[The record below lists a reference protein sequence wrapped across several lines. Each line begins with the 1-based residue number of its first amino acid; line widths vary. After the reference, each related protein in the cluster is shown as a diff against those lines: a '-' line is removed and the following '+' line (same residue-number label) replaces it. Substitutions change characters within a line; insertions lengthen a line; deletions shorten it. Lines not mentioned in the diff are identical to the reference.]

1 MKRNTVNVLV
11 KPVVCLAYNMYYGYI
26 HLKKNPHVLVL
37 HIVSPLKYILPFV
50 NLQKCEY
57 TGHIDKLPNY

>member
-26 HLKKNPHVLVL
+26 HLKNPHVLVL
-37 HIVSPLKYILPFV
+37 HIVSPI
-50 NLQKCEY
+50 EIY
-57 TGHIDKLPNY
+57 TAIC